1 MLQRNIKIK
10 LGLLAVIILFLAW
23 NAFQPEGWL
32 ETIRQNIWTV
42 RMINDRLPA
51 QEAITNPPHSTVLLA
66 RSALE
71 QGQPQIAM
79 DLLSPLLSYQDRA
92 TKSMH
97 AEVLYALGRQTEA
110 VQIWEDLNETILLER
125 AAGSS
130 TYEGGEQILLAAN
143 QSLYRL
149 DEEKYTSSL
158 ALTLKSQGQLSEAE
172 RLFLAS
178 REAYPESEY
187 ASNWLRYLAD
197 IYTDTGDWLKAEQV
211 YLQTIEENPEDT
223 RAWRNLG
230 LLYSSGMND
239 HQKAIEIF
247 QKMISLSPEDDYGYL
262 LLAQSY
268 EKAGDSEK
276 ALLTYQALLE
286 IVPGN
291 ETALQAI
298 DRLSGDED

>member
-247 QKMISLSPEDDYGYL
+247 QKMISLSPENDYGYL

-276 ALLTYQALLE
+276 ALRTYQALLE

-298 DRLSGDED
+298 DRLSGNED

>member
-1 MLQRNIKIK
+1 M
-10 LGLLAVIILFLAW
+10 
-23 NAFQPEGWL
+23 
-32 ETIRQNIWTV
+32 
-42 RMINDRLPA
+42 
-51 QEAITNPPHSTVLLA
+51 
-66 RSALE
+66 
-71 QGQPQIAM
+71 
-79 DLLSPLLSYQDRA
+79 
-92 TKSMH
+92 
-97 AEVLYALGRQTEA
+97 
-110 VQIWEDLNETILLER
+110 
-125 AAGSS
+125 
-130 TYEGGEQILLAAN
+130 
-143 QSLYRL
+143 
-149 DEEKYTSSL
+149 
-158 ALTLKSQGQLSEAE
+158 SEAE

>member
-110 VQIWEDLNETILLER
+110 VQIWEYLNETILLER

>member
-197 IYTDTGDWLKAEQV
+197 IYTDTGDWQKAEQV

-223 RAWRNLG
+223 KAWRNLG

-247 QKMISLSPEDDYGYL
+247 QKMISLSPENDYGYL

-276 ALLTYQALLE
+276 ALRTYQALLE

-298 DRLSGDED
+298 DRLSGNED